1 MIGKSRLLRP
11 LYLEPLD
18 LLSRQSQARHEAV
31 PALGG
36 SAAALSIAVWRPGG
50 AAPRT
55 VLPAS
60 DVPQWLDSLSEAD
73 RSRAAQILANW
84 RETPGFP
91 GVPSGSDAL
100 VSLMGVVNLTP
111 DSFYAASR
119 QPDFAGAIASGHRL
133 KAEGAA
139 ILDIGG
145 QSTRPGSNVVS
156 EPQEL
161 ATILPVIESLTANTD
176 AVLSIDTVRPRV
188 AEAAITAGA
197 RIVNDVSGLMPAAA
211 LGEHAGLIIGHM
223 RGNPA
228 TMQKWPRSERGIF
241 SLYDWLEQ
249 RIETLVADGIS
260 RDLIAIDPGFGFG
273 KAVSHNRAIIRHLPI
288 LTGLGVTIAIG
299 LSRKASLG
307 FISGAGQAADRLP
320 PSLAAALAAASH
332 GAAILRVHDVAA
344 TRQALQIVRFFR

>member
-1 MIGKSRLLRP
+1 VIGKSSPLRP

-18 LLSRQSQARHEAV
+18 LVSRQSHARYDAI

-36 SAAALSIAVWRPGG
+36 TTAALSVAVWRPGG
-50 AAPRT
+50 ETPRT

-60 DVPQWLDSLSEAD
+60 DLPQWLDSLIEPD
-73 RSRAAQILANW
+73 RARAAQTLSNW
-84 RETPGFP
+84 RKNPGFP
-91 GVPSGSDAL
+91 GVAPGSDAL
-100 VSLMGVVNLTP
+100 ASLMGVVNLTP

-119 QPDFAGAIASGHRL
+119 QPDLAGAIDAGHRL
-133 KAEGAA
+133 SAEGAA

-188 AEAAITAGA
+188 TEAAIAAGA

-249 RIETLVADGIS
+249 RIETLVADGVS
-260 RDLIAIDPGFGFG
+260 RNRIAIDPGFGFG
-273 KAVSHNRAIIRHLPI
+273 KSVSHNQAIMRHLPI
-288 LTGLGVTIAIG
+288 LSGLGVTIAIG

-320 PSLAAALAAASH
+320 ASLAAALAAASH

-344 TRQALQIVRFFR
+344 TRQALQIARFFR